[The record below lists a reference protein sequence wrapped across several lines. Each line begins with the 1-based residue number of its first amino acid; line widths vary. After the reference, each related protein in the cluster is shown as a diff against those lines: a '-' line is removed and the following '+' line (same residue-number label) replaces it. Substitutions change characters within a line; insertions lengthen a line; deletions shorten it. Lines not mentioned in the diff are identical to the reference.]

1 MKKYNAVIEAQIS
14 ALQAWNEQTRDDAEE
29 LVENLLKENNGE
41 TDAFYTAL
49 DNQAYGNSSIEV
61 AKKKIEERKND
72 LLDPE
77 KRYDTIIDILR
88 SIHDQWVAENNFKIW
103 RGNWDK
109 TEQNM
114 TQHLPTELIGIT
126 ETAKDLMFL
135 APFLNEMGIECGEM
149 KGSDFIPNKSVEDAY
164 QRAVDKFAKVH
175 HVNSENL
182 ASRMKYIIAGY
193 QPLKN
198 GVTPAKKLPLSI
210 EFDKN
215 NKIILKTSKEVDDF
229 RHEILYNNTKL
240 LARDV
245 IGKNGVDL
253 DRGLENPRQ

>member
-1 MKKYNAVIEAQIS
+1 MKKYNATIEAQIS
-14 ALQAWNEQTRDDAEE
+14 ALQAWAGKTRDDAEE

-109 TEQNM
+109 TEESM

-149 KGSDFIPNKSVEDAY
+149 KGKDFIPNKSVEDAY

-193 QPLKN
+193 QPLNN
-198 GVTPAKKLPLSI
+198 GVTPAKKLLEPIKLDENHTI
-210 EFDKN
+210 TF
-215 NKIILKTSKEVDDF
+215 KTSKEVDDF
-229 RHEILYNNTKL
+229 RHELLYGNTDL